1 MTREGTI
8 GCYHHHDRKM
18 VAIVEIFCQTDFA
31 AKTSVLCDLAKNL
44 AIQLAAI
51 GPTDEDSFLNSE
63 FVKDSSV
70 TMSDLIAAGNKELG
84 EKLELG
90 RLATMRVGSFGVLIT

>member
-1 MTREGTI
+1 M
-8 GCYHHHDRKM
+8 
-18 VAIVEIFCQTDFA
+18 
-31 AKTSVLCDLAKNL
+31 
-44 AIQLAAI
+44 
-51 GPTDEDSFLNSE
+51 
-63 FVKDSSV
+63 KDSSV